1 MDLGQILSLIVAL
14 IGVAGGVLVAAF
26 TARFGLK
33 NYQQQKKFDRD
44 TELRRERGT
53 AYNNYLNAYTEAQR
67 WRGVEGKEE
76 KFTEVLQ
83 AYSQAYNALFPIAKS
98 EVLLAITKFHE
109 HTWLEGDNSFKEVA
123 WLEPS
128 LAQKKWDK
136 WVTTWKQL
144 YASMILEIR
153 IDAFD
158 ASGLSVASLAERLPW
173 YFDWGADQK
182 AQAPPAEL
190 ASLPVE
196 SAAQSSDVSG

>member
-1 MDLGQILSLIVAL
+1 MDLGQILSLLVAL

-26 TARFGLK
+26 TARLGLR

-44 TELRRERGT
+44 TELRKERGT

-67 WRGVEGKEE
+67 WRGVVGKEE
-76 KFTEVLQ
+76 KFTEALQ

-98 EVLLAITKFHE
+98 EVLITITEFHQ

-128 LAQKKWDK
+128 LSQKNWKEWVAKWK
-136 WVTTWKQL
+136 RL

-153 IDAFD
+153 RDAFD
-158 ASGLSVASLAERLPW
+158 ASGLSVASLGERLPW

-182 AQAPPAEL
+182 AQAPPADLGSE
-190 ASLPVE
+190 PVE
-196 SAAQSSDVSG
+196 AEAQSGVSG